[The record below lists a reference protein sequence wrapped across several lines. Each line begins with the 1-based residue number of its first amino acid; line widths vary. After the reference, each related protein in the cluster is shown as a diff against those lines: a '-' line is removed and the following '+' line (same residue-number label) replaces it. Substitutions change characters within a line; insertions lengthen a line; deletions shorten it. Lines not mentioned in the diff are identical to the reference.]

1 MPDKNKKLKRQVTK
15 NYKAGKAKGKNVM
28 EKKAEDAG
36 YRNRYKLEESL
47 RGEVGEYS
55 KVQKD
60 GSMTRTSYP
69 PNRQFPGI
77 NSVKPQAPLKKSKQR
92 IEQDYARNAIADY
105 ESGYKK
111 AAKYEKKR
119 ELEVAA
125 GEGPKMMKSPMKLE
139 SAAQERKDLMMDM
152 PIDKRAAAKMAKSP
166 MEMAGKSPM
175 KMGGSW
181 MSKHSSPAKMYG
193 KKK

>member
-1 MPDKNKKLKRQVTK
+1 MK
-15 NYKAGKAKGKNVM
+15 
-28 EKKAEDAG
+28 
-36 YRNRYKLEESL
+36 
-47 RGEVGEYS
+47 
-55 KVQKD
+55 
-60 GSMTRTSYP
+60 
-69 PNRQFPGI
+69 
-77 NSVKPQAPLKKSKQR
+77 APLKKSKQR

-105 ESGYKK
+105 ESGNKK

-139 SAAQERKDLMMDM
+139 SASQEKSNLLKDM
-152 PIDKRAAAKMAKSP
+152 PLKMMKTPAKMAGKSP
-166 MEMAGKSPM
+166 MEMSEKSPM

-181 MSKHSSPAKMYG
+181 MSKHSALKMMKPSPAKLY

>member
-1 MPDKNKKLKRQVTK
+1 MK
-15 NYKAGKAKGKNVM
+15 
-28 EKKAEDAG
+28 
-36 YRNRYKLEESL
+36 
-47 RGEVGEYS
+47 
-55 KVQKD
+55 
-60 GSMTRTSYP
+60 
-69 PNRQFPGI
+69 
-77 NSVKPQAPLKKSKQR
+77 APLKKSKQR

-105 ESGYKK
+105 ESGNKK

-139 SAAQERKDLMMDM
+139 SAAQEKKDLMMDM
-152 PIDKRAAAKMAKSP
+152 PVDERAAAKMMKSP
-166 MEMAGKSPM
+166 NKMAGESPM

-181 MSKHSSPAKMYG
+181 MSKHSALKMMKPSPTKLY

>member
-1 MPDKNKKLKRQVTK
+1 MK
-15 NYKAGKAKGKNVM
+15 
-28 EKKAEDAG
+28 
-36 YRNRYKLEESL
+36 
-47 RGEVGEYS
+47 
-55 KVQKD
+55 
-60 GSMTRTSYP
+60 
-69 PNRQFPGI
+69 
-77 NSVKPQAPLKKSKQR
+77 APLKKSKQR

-105 ESGYKK
+105 ESGNKK

-152 PIDKRAAAKMAKSP
+152 PVDERAAAKMMKSPNKMAGKSP
-166 MEMAGKSPM
+166 MEMAEKSPM

-181 MSKHSSPAKMYG
+181 MSKHSALKMMKPSPAKLY
-193 KKK
+193 KKKK

>member
-1 MPDKNKKLKRQVTK
+1 MK
-15 NYKAGKAKGKNVM
+15 
-28 EKKAEDAG
+28 
-36 YRNRYKLEESL
+36 
-47 RGEVGEYS
+47 
-55 KVQKD
+55 
-60 GSMTRTSYP
+60 
-69 PNRQFPGI
+69 
-77 NSVKPQAPLKKSKQR
+77 APLKKSKQR

-105 ESGYKK
+105 ESGDKK

-152 PIDKRAAAKMAKSP
+152 PVDERAAAKMMKTPAKMAGKSP
-166 MEMAGKSPM
+166 MEMAEKSPM

-181 MSKHSSPAKMYG
+181 MSKHSALKMMKPSPAKLY
-193 KKK
+193 KKKK